1 MTDDEKQIVKALMK
15 FFDWMFEENTN
26 IQDFINKSLEVGLL
40 TDMDDALVIHPGYM
54 KFRDRLRKL

>member
-1 MTDDEKQIVKALMK
+1 MTDDEKDVVRGLMQ

-40 TDMDDALVIHPGYM
+40 TDMDDALVISPAYM
-54 KFRDRLRKL
+54 KFRDRIRRL